1 MIKVLDEHVRR
12 TMEDIE
18 TEYPDYKYLLTD
30 IEDNDTITGF
40 LYCISDTV
48 ADLEELC
55 DLGRE
60 FTGQGRLS
68 VVMGTVK
75 DGGAI
80 GVQYEVG

>member
-30 IEDNDTITGF
+30 IEDNDTISGF

-55 DLGRE
+55 NLGRE
-60 FTGQGRLS
+60 FTSQGRLS

-80 GVQYEVG
+80 SVQYEVD